1 MIKVDQE
8 YNKRVCQ
15 GDIFKNIEY
24 IEYTVEKEGEIE
36 ISKIIFPLIIILTQD
51 CDLAQDHMFREE
63 KKKTQDKYLLSS
75 LVAPLYNVEHV
86 LKGEHL
92 SELGLAMQVFDSK
105 TKINN
110 LRLNEIPR
118 YHYLDF
124 PSEIPIVPSVI
135 DFKQYFTANII
146 YLSKIKK
153 ENFVCKVSELYRE
166 DISQRFASFL
176 SRIGLPDEIKEK
188 NCSKDDN
195 LLSTP
200 L

>member
-1 MIKVDQE
+1 MIKVDQK
-8 YNKRVCQ
+8 YNERVCQ

-36 ISKIIFPLIIILTQD
+36 ISKIVYPLVIILTQD
-51 CDLAQDHMFREE
+51 CDLAQDHTFRWGKE

-86 LKGEHL
+86 LKGNHL
-92 SELGLAMQVFDSK
+92 SELGLNMCVFDSK
-105 TKINN
+105 TQKNN
-110 LRLNEIPR
+110 LRINEIPR
-118 YHYLDF
+118 YHYLEF
-124 PSEIPIVPSVI
+124 PPEIPIVPSVI
-135 DFKQYFTANII
+135 DFKHYFTANIL

-153 ENFVCKVSELYRE
+153 ENFVCKVFELYRE

-188 NCSKDDN
+188 NCSEE
-195 LLSTP
+195 
-200 L
+200 